1 MMMRMMLTV
10 NMVVMITIMMVD
22 NGNFD
27 GYDDFHDDD
36 DNDDGYGDECDDN
49 DSDDDYDCDDY
60 L

>member
-1 MMMRMMLTV
+1 MMWMMLTV

-27 GYDDFHDDD
+27 VYNDFHHDDD
-36 DNDDGYGDECDDN
+36 DDGYGDECDDN
-49 DSDDDYDCDDY
+49 DSDDDCDDY